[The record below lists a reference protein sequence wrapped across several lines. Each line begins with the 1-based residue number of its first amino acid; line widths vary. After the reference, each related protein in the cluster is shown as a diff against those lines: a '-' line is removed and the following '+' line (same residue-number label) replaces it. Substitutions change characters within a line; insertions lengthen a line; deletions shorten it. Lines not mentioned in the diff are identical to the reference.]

1 MFFIVF
7 ILRVDIMKLDFY
19 IKEIYDKYMTDIR
32 TNYLIYKN

>member
-19 IKEIYDKYMTDIR
+19 IKEIYDR
-32 TNYLIYKN
+32 YKNK